1 MLLLFL
7 VFFFQAEDG
16 IRDADVTGVQTCALP
31 IFCFGLLGALTLLL
45 GVFAILQQNKLNDIS
60 NELAFERL
68 PQVTLTGEMRRD
80 LLSTRLYVATFAL
93 SNTDQNRS
101 INRER
106 INKANQS
113 FLKASQELSKLITS
127 EKGIA
132 LLKHTL
138 DTKNAYDQ
146 SLAEWMKII
155 ESGDSERI
163 NRYRV
168 DTLAPIGADA
178 IESLNQLVAYE
189 LKLANETVQQSQS
202 IEKDSLLKII
212 AAIIFAIIAVVVL
225 ALLFSRSLIDP
236 LQYAVTTAQRIAS
249 GDLSS
254 PIVDNGKDET
264 YEMVQALRDM
274 QEQLRTTLSHIA
286 DSSQQLATT
295 SQELSIV
302 TNDSSKIV
310 HDQSEQ
316 LEQAATAV
324 NELTAAVD
332 EVANNASNT
341 SSNSEQANHKAQLGQ
356 QKLNET
362 KNAFQGLATEINN
375 TSNSITNLAN
385 NAQEISQ
392 VIEVIRAIAEQTNL
406 LALNAAI
413 EAARAGEQGRG
424 FAVVADEVR
433 ALAGRTQESTIEI
446 ERMIANVQNETQT
459 AVKNMEASHQWMDS
473 TGKSSAELGEALAE
487 IINLISGINEQNLN
501 IASAAEEQ
509 AMVAREVDK
518 NLVSIRD
525 LSFQTSSGAD
535 ETQASSQELARLAE
549 DLNDLLR
556 RFKLS

>member
-1 MLLLFL
+1 MLRN
-7 VFFFQAEDG
+7 
-16 IRDADVTGVQTCALP
+16 IRIGLRAA
-31 IFCFGLLGALTLLL
+31 ICFGLLGALTLLL

-60 NELAFERL
+60 HELAFERL

-80 LLSTRLYVATFAL
+80 LLSTRLYAATFAL

-106 INKANQS
+106 INQANQS

-127 EKGIA
+127 EKGIV

-163 NRYRV
+163 HRYRI

-264 YEMVQALRDM
+264 YEMRSEERRVGKECKTTWSR
-274 QEQLRTTLSHIA
+274 EQ
-286 DSSQQLATT
+286 
-295 SQELSIV
+295 
-302 TNDSSKIV
+302 
-310 HDQSEQ
+310 
-316 LEQAATAV
+316 
-324 NELTAAVD
+324 
-332 EVANNASNT
+332 
-341 SSNSEQANHKAQLGQ
+341 
-356 QKLNET
+356 
-362 KNAFQGLATEINN
+362 
-375 TSNSITNLAN
+375 
-385 NAQEISQ
+385 
-392 VIEVIRAIAEQTNL
+392 
-406 LALNAAI
+406 
-413 EAARAGEQGRG
+413 
-424 FAVVADEVR
+424 
-433 ALAGRTQESTIEI
+433 
-446 ERMIANVQNETQT
+446 
-459 AVKNMEASHQWMDS
+459 
-473 TGKSSAELGEALAE
+473 
-487 IINLISGINEQNLN
+487 
-501 IASAAEEQ
+501 
-509 AMVAREVDK
+509 
-518 NLVSIRD
+518 
-525 LSFQTSSGAD
+525 
-535 ETQASSQELARLAE
+535 
-549 DLNDLLR
+549 
-556 RFKLS
+556 

>member
-1 MLLLFL
+1 MLRN
-7 VFFFQAEDG
+7 
-16 IRDADVTGVQTCALP
+16 IRIGLRAA
-31 IFCFGLLGALTLLL
+31 ICFGLLGALTLLL

-60 NELAFERL
+60 HELAFERL

-80 LLSTRLYVATFAL
+80 LLSTRLYAATFAL

-106 INKANQS
+106 INQANQS

-163 NRYRV
+163 HRYRI

-356 QKLNET
+356 QRLNET

-459 AVKNMEASHQWMDS
+459 AVKNMETSHQWMDS
-473 TGKSSAELGEALAE
+473 TGKSTAELGEALAE

>member
-1 MLLLFL
+1 MLRN
-7 VFFFQAEDG
+7 
-16 IRDADVTGVQTCALP
+16 IRIGLRAA
-31 IFCFGLLGALTLLL
+31 ICFGLLGALTLLL

-60 NELAFERL
+60 HELAFERL

-80 LLSTRLYVATFAL
+80 LLSTRLYAATFAL

-106 INKANQS
+106 INQANQS

-146 SLAEWMKII
+146 SLVEWMKII

-163 NRYRV
+163 HRYRI

-189 LKLANETVQQSQS
+189 LKLADETVQQSQS
-202 IEKDSLLKII
+202 IENDSLLKII

-225 ALLFSRSLIDP
+225 ALLFSRSLIAP

-356 QKLNET
+356 QRLNET

-459 AVKNMEASHQWMDS
+459 AVKNMETSHQWMDN
-473 TGKSSAELGEALAE
+473 TGKSTAELGEALAE

-549 DLNDLLR
+549 NLNDLLR

>member
-1 MLLLFL
+1 MLRN
-7 VFFFQAEDG
+7 
-16 IRDADVTGVQTCALP
+16 IRIGLRAA
-31 IFCFGLLGALTLLL
+31 ICFGLLGALTLLL

-60 NELAFERL
+60 HELAFERL

-80 LLSTRLYVATFAL
+80 LLSTRLYAATFAL

-113 FLKASQELSKLITS
+113 FLEASQELSKLITS

-163 NRYRV
+163 HRYRI

-189 LKLANETVQQSQS
+189 LKLADETVQQSQS

-356 QKLNET
+356 QRLNET

-459 AVKNMEASHQWMDS
+459 AVKNMETSHQWMDS
-473 TGKSSAELGEALAE
+473 TGKSTAELGEALAE

-549 DLNDLLR
+549 NLNDLLR

>member
-1 MLLLFL
+1 MLRN
-7 VFFFQAEDG
+7 
-16 IRDADVTGVQTCALP
+16 IRIGLRAA
-31 IFCFGLLGALTLLL
+31 ICFGLLGALTLLL

-60 NELAFERL
+60 HELAFERL

-80 LLSTRLYVATFAL
+80 LLSTRLYAATFAL

-106 INKANQS
+106 INQTNQS
-113 FLKASQELSKLITS
+113 FLEASQELSKLITS

-163 NRYRV
+163 HRYRI

-356 QKLNET
+356 QRLNET

-459 AVKNMEASHQWMDS
+459 AVKNMETSHQWMDS
-473 TGKSSAELGEALAE
+473 TGKSTAELGEALAE

>member
-1 MLLLFL
+1 MLRN
-7 VFFFQAEDG
+7 
-16 IRDADVTGVQTCALP
+16 IRIGLRAA
-31 IFCFGLLGALTLLL
+31 ICFGLLGALTLLL
-45 GVFAILQQNKLNDIS
+45 GVFAILQQNKLGDIS
-60 NELAFERL
+60 HELAFERL

-80 LLSTRLYVATFAL
+80 LLSTRLYAATFAL

-106 INKANQS
+106 INQANQS
-113 FLKASQELSKLITS
+113 FLEASQELSKLITS

-163 NRYRV
+163 HRYRI
-168 DTLAPIGADA
+168 DTLEPIGADA

-324 NELTAAVD
+324 NELTTAVD

-356 QKLNET
+356 QH
-362 KNAFQGLATEINN
+362 
-375 TSNSITNLAN
+375 TS
-385 NAQEISQ
+385 
-392 VIEVIRAIAEQTNL
+392 
-406 LALNAAI
+406 
-413 EAARAGEQGRG
+413 
-424 FAVVADEVR
+424 
-433 ALAGRTQESTIEI
+433 
-446 ERMIANVQNETQT
+446 
-459 AVKNMEASHQWMDS
+459 
-473 TGKSSAELGEALAE
+473 ELQ
-487 IINLISGINEQNLN
+487 S
-501 IASAAEEQ
+501 
-509 AMVAREVDK
+509 RPH
-518 NLVSIRD
+518 LVC
-525 LSFQTSSGAD
+525 
-535 ETQASSQELARLAE
+535 RL
-549 DLNDLLR
+549 
-556 RFKLS
+556 

>member
-1 MLLLFL
+1 MLRN
-7 VFFFQAEDG
+7 
-16 IRDADVTGVQTCALP
+16 IRIGLRAA
-31 IFCFGLLGALTLLL
+31 ICFGLLGALTLLL

-155 ESGDSERI
+155 ESGDFERI
-163 NRYRV
+163 HRYRI
-168 DTLAPIGADA
+168 DTLTPIGADA
-178 IESLNQLVAYE
+178 IEPLNQLVAYE
-189 LKLANETVQQSQS
+189 LKLANETIQQSQL

-356 QKLNET
+356 QRLNET

-459 AVKNMEASHQWMDS
+459 AVKNMETSHQWMDS
-473 TGKSSAELGEALAE
+473 TGKSTAELGEALAE

-549 DLNDLLR
+549 NLNDLLR

>member
-1 MLLLFL
+1 MLRN
-7 VFFFQAEDG
+7 
-16 IRDADVTGVQTCALP
+16 IRIGLRAA
-31 IFCFGLLGALTLLL
+31 ICFGLLGALTLLL
-45 GVFAILQQNKLNDIS
+45 GVFAILQQNKLGDIS
-60 NELAFERL
+60 HELAFERL

-80 LLSTRLYVATFAL
+80 LLSTRLYAATFAL

-106 INKANQS
+106 INQANQS

-163 NRYRV
+163 HRYRI

-356 QKLNET
+356 QRLNET

-459 AVKNMEASHQWMDS
+459 AVKNMETSHQWMDS
-473 TGKSSAELGEALAE
+473 TGKSTAELGEALAE

-549 DLNDLLR
+549 NLNDLLR